1 MTTSV
6 SIGIQADKNSQ
17 NEVRMLGEIS
27 KPVSGEYH
35 SLVTLQLP

>member
-6 SIGIQADKNSQ
+6 GIGIRADRNPQ

-27 KPVSGEYH
+27 KPVGGEYH
-35 SLVTLQLP
+35 GLVTPQLP